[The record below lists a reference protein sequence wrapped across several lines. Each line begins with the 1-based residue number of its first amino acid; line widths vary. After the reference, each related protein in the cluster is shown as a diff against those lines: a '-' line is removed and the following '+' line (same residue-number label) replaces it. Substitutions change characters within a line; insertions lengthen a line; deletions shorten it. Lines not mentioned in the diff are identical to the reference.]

1 LLQKEFTRMMR
12 RGSVDSL
19 HEQAGGFKP
28 NELQKSNREGDG
40 EKEAGKGFAVAVTVQ
55 EKTTQLN

>member
-1 LLQKEFTRMMR
+1 MMR
-12 RGSVDSL
+12 RGSVESL